1 MQLNHPKL
9 KAQESNLDTLQ
20 GVVKADSK
28 QRFDLILEDA
38 QGVKLASFGAPTVTA
53 TQVNAG
59 TAVEA
64 SATSSQIR
72 QDGIWWIKARQ
83 GHSIKVCSSAHYSV
97 VCFLTR
103 TVDGAIRAEA
113 YKLCVGHSNRYRC
126 SWNKQGGMGVDM

>member
-9 KAQESNLDTLQ
+9 KAQEVNLDTLQ

-28 QRFDLILEDA
+28 QRFDLILENA

-53 TQVNAG
+53 TQINAG

-83 GHSIKVCSSAHYSV
+83 GHSIKVYSV
-97 VCFLTR
+97 VHYFVTCF
-103 TVDGAIRAEA
+103 
-113 YKLCVGHSNRYRC
+113 
-126 SWNKQGGMGVDM
+126 